1 MYRIPSTLNGDLDY
15 TQSLIDQF
23 KTGEIQAGQ
32 LKSNR
37 VPMGIYEQ
45 RKNQH
50 YMLRL
55 RCAGGLVTPEQLAK
69 IAFVG
74 HQLSTSHL
82 HVTTR
87 QEIQIHNVDIED
99 AIPALK
105 KLEKVGISSAGGGG
119 NTVRNMMVDDRS
131 GLTADEEFDVYP
143 YVEEL
148 TSRLIAEKDSFTMP
162 RKYKVAIDTSVATA
176 NYSYIAD
183 LGLQARIKDGQRGFR
198 VLIAGS
204 AASNAHTGWEVFDFL
219 PEKDLYRAAKAL
231 KNWFH
236 KYGNRRNRHK
246 ARMRYVFYKYG
257 TEEAKRL
264 YLEEFEELK
273 KDGSIDFEASALPLE
288 HHKPSFS
295 PLGEKEVKSEERRV
309 KNSNPLGVPAD
320 LQSDGKQGTSKNEI
334 IDVEA
339 FETWKRRYA
348 HKQTNAEG
356 LKENLWY
363 AYIPLRHGN
372 NSTDFFAEVAEYLGN
387 YGNDVIR
394 FTKKEQIQVRNIP
407 EEYLTNIY
415 AFFKKLGVYQI
426 DYPVV
431 VTNLTCCTGADTCR
445 LGICLPKG
453 AIDGIA
459 KQLLDSDLNL
469 DAIPDFELRMNGC
482 TNICALATWGDL
494 GFSGRVGRVGDDPY
508 PAYTIWLPVKGKHE
522 IDLQQG
528 YIAAKKIPAFVEDYL
543 RDVIAEQANY
553 ADYYEYVAKRGVNI
567 VKDLIAKYK
576 EVAPYSEKPD
586 TFFDFGDD
594 EKFSLIKYGKAECSA
609 GLFDIIE
616 IDQDTIREKRKEV
629 EQLLENTPQGVPADL
644 QSAGKQAISGGSKVP
659 ADLKSDGKQGTSKIE
674 KLLHDIVFSENRML
688 LVTRGLDPRTDEDVY
703 QGFEKEFIAAG
714 IIPQKFKVLTEKARN
729 NESLISEKPLIDE
742 LADLLNDLYQNMD
755 DSLQFKLPAA
765 QSPTDNTDNTDSKEK
780 SAESAKS
787 ARPKNG
793 SEKEEKSV
801 SSVKSVGQKTGSEK
815 EEKSVSSVK
824 SVGQKNTS
832 EKEQKSVSSVKSARQ
847 KNTSEKEQKSSAGEP
862 EAISPDVKKDFRGVM
877 CPMNFVKTKIALTP
891 MQSGQIL
898 EILLD
903 DGAPIENVPGSVK
916 NEGHTILS
924 TEKVE
929 NYWKVLI
936 KKK

>member
-23 KTGEIQAGQ
+23 KAGEIQAGQ

-273 KDGSIDFEASALPLE
+273 KDGSIDFEAPALPLE
-288 HHKPSFS
+288 HHKPNFP
-295 PLGEKEVKSEERRV
+295 PLKA
-309 KNSNPLGVPAD
+309 PTD
-320 LQSDGKQGTSKNEI
+320 
-334 IDVEA
+334 

-459 KQLLDSDLNL
+459 KQLLNSNLNL

-553 ADYYEYVAKRGVNI
+553 ADYYDYVAKRGVNI
-567 VKDLIAKYK
+567 VKELIAKYK
-576 EVAPYSEKPD
+576 EVAPYAEEPD

-629 EQLLENTPQGVPADL
+629 ELLMGNTPQGVPADL
-644 QSAGKQAISGGSKVP
+644 QSDGKQA
-659 ADLKSDGKQGTSKIE
+659 TSKIE

-703 QGFEKEFIAAG
+703 NGFEKEFIAAG
-714 IIPQKFKVLTEKARN
+714 IIPQKFKVLTDKARN
-729 NESLISEKPLIDE
+729 NESLIEQKPLIDE

-755 DSLQFKLPAA
+755 DSLQFKLPA
-765 QSPTDNTDNTDSKEK
+765 EK
-780 SAESAKS
+780 TLVEQVA
-787 ARPKNG
+787 
-793 SEKEEKSV
+793 EEK
-801 SSVKSVGQKTGSEK
+801 TA
-815 EEKSVSSVK
+815 EEKAPAEQVSE
-824 SVGQKNTS
+824 
-832 EKEQKSVSSVKSARQ
+832 EKTPAEKASAAEE
-847 KNTSEKEQKSSAGEP
+847 TET
-862 EAISPDVKKDFRGVM
+862 IVPDVKKDFRGVM
-877 CPMNFVKTKIALTP
+877 CPMNFVKTKIALTQ

>member
-23 KTGEIQAGQ
+23 KAGEIQAGQ

-264 YLEEFEELK
+264 YLEEFEKLK
-273 KDGSIDFEASALPLE
+273 KDGSIDFEAPALPLE
-288 HHKPSFS
+288 HHKPNF
-295 PLGEKEVKSEERRV
+295 
-309 KNSNPLGVPAD
+309 PALKAPTD
-320 LQSDGKQGTSKNEI
+320 
-334 IDVEA
+334 

-459 KQLLDSDLNL
+459 KQLLNSNLNL

-553 ADYYEYVAKRGVNI
+553 ADYYDYVAKRGVNI

-576 EVAPYSEKPD
+576 EIAPYSEEPD

-629 EQLLENTPQGVPADL
+629 ELLMGNIPQGVPTDL
-644 QSAGKQAISGGSKVP
+644 Q
-659 ADLKSDGKQGTSKIE
+659 SDGKQATSKIE

-688 LVTRGLDPRTDEDVY
+688 LVTRGLDPRTDDDVY
-703 QGFEKEFIAAG
+703 NGFEKEFIAAG
-714 IIPQKFKVLTEKARN
+714 IIPQKFKVLTDKARN
-729 NESLISEKPLIDE
+729 SESLIAEKPLIDE
-742 LADLLNDLYQNMD
+742 LANLLNDLYQNMD
-755 DSLQFKLPAA
+755 DSLQFKLPA
-765 QSPTDNTDNTDSKEK
+765 EK
-780 SAESAKS
+780 TPVEQVA
-787 ARPKNG
+787 
-793 SEKEEKSV
+793 EEK
-801 SSVKSVGQKTGSEK
+801 TA
-815 EEKSVSSVK
+815 EEKAPAEQVSE
-824 SVGQKNTS
+824 
-832 EKEQKSVSSVKSARQ
+832 EKAPAEKASAAEE
-847 KNTSEKEQKSSAGEP
+847 TET
-862 EAISPDVKKDFRGVM
+862 IVPDVKKDFRGVM

-936 KKK
+936 RKK

>member
-23 KTGEIQAGQ
+23 KAGEIQAGQ

-148 TSRLIAEKDSFTMP
+148 TSRLIDEKDSFTMP

-264 YLEEFEELK
+264 YLEEFEKLK
-273 KDGSIDFEASALPLE
+273 KDGSIDFEAPALPLE
-288 HHKPSFS
+288 HHKPNF
-295 PLGEKEVKSEERRV
+295 
-309 KNSNPLGVPAD
+309 PALKAPTD
-320 LQSDGKQGTSKNEI
+320 
-334 IDVEA
+334 

-453 AIDGIA
+453 AINGIV
-459 KQLLDSDLNL
+459 KQLLNSDLNL

-553 ADYYEYVAKRGVNI
+553 ADYYDYVAKRGVNI
-567 VKDLIAKYK
+567 VKELIAKYK
-576 EVAPYSEKPD
+576 EVAPYSEEPD

-629 EQLLENTPQGVPADL
+629 ELLMENIPQGVPADL
-644 QSAGKQAISGGSKVP
+644 QSDGKQA
-659 ADLKSDGKQGTSKIE
+659 TSKIE

-703 QGFEKEFIAAG
+703 NGFEKEFIAAG
-714 IIPQKFKVLTEKARN
+714 IIPQKFKVLTDKARN
-729 NESLISEKPLIDE
+729 NESLIEQKPLIDE

-755 DSLQFKLPAA
+755 DSLQFKLPA
-765 QSPTDNTDNTDSKEK
+765 EK
-780 SAESAKS
+780 TPVEQVA
-787 ARPKNG
+787 
-793 SEKEEKSV
+793 EEK
-801 SSVKSVGQKTGSEK
+801 TA
-815 EEKSVSSVK
+815 EEKAPAEQVSE
-824 SVGQKNTS
+824 
-832 EKEQKSVSSVKSARQ
+832 EKAPAEKASAAEE
-847 KNTSEKEQKSSAGEP
+847 TETIA
-862 EAISPDVKKDFRGVM
+862 PDVKKDFRGVM

>member
-23 KTGEIQAGQ
+23 KAGEIQAGQ

-273 KDGSIDFEASALPLE
+273 KDGSIDFEAPALPLE
-288 HHKPSFS
+288 HHKPNFP
-295 PLGEKEVKSEERRV
+295 PLKA
-309 KNSNPLGVPAD
+309 PTD
-320 LQSDGKQGTSKNEI
+320 
-334 IDVEA
+334 

-356 LKENLWY
+356 LKEDLWY

-459 KQLLDSDLNL
+459 KQLLNSDLNL

-553 ADYYEYVAKRGVNI
+553 ADYYDYVAKRGVNI

-576 EVAPYSEKPD
+576 EVAPYSEEPD

-629 EQLLENTPQGVPADL
+629 ELLMGNIPQGVTADL
-644 QSAGKQAISGGSKVP
+644 QSDGKQA
-659 ADLKSDGKQGTSKIE
+659 TSKIE

-703 QGFEKEFIAAG
+703 NGFEKEFIAAG
-714 IIPQKFKVLTEKARN
+714 IIPQKFKVLTDKARN
-729 NESLISEKPLIDE
+729 NESLIEQKPLIDE

-755 DSLQFKLPAA
+755 DSLQFKLPA
-765 QSPTDNTDNTDSKEK
+765 EK
-780 SAESAKS
+780 TPVEQVA
-787 ARPKNG
+787 
-793 SEKEEKSV
+793 EEKNA
-801 SSVKSVGQKTGSEK
+801 
-815 EEKSVSSVK
+815 EEKAPAEQVSE
-824 SVGQKNTS
+824 
-832 EKEQKSVSSVKSARQ
+832 EKAPAEKASAAEE
-847 KNTSEKEQKSSAGEP
+847 TET
-862 EAISPDVKKDFRGVM
+862 IVPDVKKDFRGVM

>member
-23 KTGEIQAGQ
+23 KAGEIQAGQ

-273 KDGSIDFEASALPLE
+273 KDGSIDFEAPALPLE
-288 HHKPSFS
+288 HHKPFFS
-295 PLGEKEVKSEERRV
+295 PLDA
-309 KNSNPLGVPAD
+309 PTD
-320 LQSDGKQGTSKNEI
+320 
-334 IDVEA
+334 

-459 KQLLDSDLNL
+459 KQLLNSNLNL

-553 ADYYEYVAKRGVNI
+553 TDYYEYVAKRGVNI
-567 VKDLIAKYK
+567 VKNLIAKYK
-576 EVAPYSEKPD
+576 EVAPYSEEPD

-629 EQLLENTPQGVPADL
+629 EQLED
-644 QSAGKQAISGGSKVP
+644 
-659 ADLKSDGKQGTSKIE
+659 TSKIE

-703 QGFEKEFIAAG
+703 NGFEKEFIAAG
-714 IIPQKFKVLTEKARN
+714 IIPQKFKVLTDKARN
-729 NESLISEKPLIDE
+729 NESLIAEKPLIDE

-755 DSLQFKLPAA
+755 DSLQFKLPAD
-765 QSPTDNTDNTDSKEK
+765 QSPTDFTENTDSKEK
-780 SAESAKS
+780 SAESNS
-787 ARPKNG
+787 
-793 SEKEEKSV
+793 KEEKSV
-801 SSVKSVGQKTGSEK
+801 SSVKSVGQR
-815 EEKSVSSVK
+815 
-824 SVGQKNTS
+824 NTS
-832 EKEQKSVSSVKSARQ
+832 ENE
-847 KNTSEKEQKSSAGEP
+847 EKSSAGEP

>member
-23 KTGEIQAGQ
+23 KAGEIQAGQ

-82 HVTTR
+82 HITTR

-99 AIPALK
+99 VIPALK
-105 KLEKVGISSAGGGG
+105 KLEKVSISSAGGGG

-273 KDGSIDFEASALPLE
+273 KDGSIDFKAPALPLE
-288 HHKPSFS
+288 HHKPNFP
-295 PLGEKEVKSEERRV
+295 PLKA
-309 KNSNPLGVPAD
+309 PTD
-320 LQSDGKQGTSKNEI
+320 
-334 IDVEA
+334 

-459 KQLLDSDLNL
+459 KQLLNSNLNL

-494 GFSGRVGRVGDDPY
+494 GFSGRVGRVGDAPY

-553 ADYYEYVAKRGVNI
+553 ADYYDYVAKRGVNI
-567 VKDLIAKYK
+567 VKELIAKYK
-576 EVAPYSEKPD
+576 EVAPYSEEPD

-629 EQLLENTPQGVPADL
+629 ELLMGNTPQGVPADL
-644 QSAGKQAISGGSKVP
+644 QSDGKQA
-659 ADLKSDGKQGTSKIE
+659 TSKIE

-703 QGFEKEFIAAG
+703 NGFEKEFIAAG
-714 IIPQKFKVLTEKARN
+714 IIPQKFKVLTDKARN
-729 NESLISEKPLIDE
+729 NESLIEQKPLIDE

-755 DSLQFKLPAA
+755 DSLQFKLTA
-765 QSPTDNTDNTDSKEK
+765 EK
-780 SAESAKS
+780 TPVEQVA
-787 ARPKNG
+787 
-793 SEKEEKSV
+793 EEKNA
-801 SSVKSVGQKTGSEK
+801 
-815 EEKSVSSVK
+815 EEKAPAEQVSE
-824 SVGQKNTS
+824 
-832 EKEQKSVSSVKSARQ
+832 EKAPAEKASAAEE
-847 KNTSEKEQKSSAGEP
+847 TET
-862 EAISPDVKKDFRGVM
+862 IVPDVKKDFRGVM

>member
-15 TQSLIDQF
+15 TQSLIDLF
-23 KTGEIQAGQ
+23 KAGEIQAGQ

-273 KDGSIDFEASALPLE
+273 KDGSIDFEAPALPLE
-288 HHKPSFS
+288 HHKPNF
-295 PLGEKEVKSEERRV
+295 
-309 KNSNPLGVPAD
+309 PALKAPTD
-320 LQSDGKQGTSKNEI
+320 FEI
-334 IDVEA
+334 
-339 FETWKRRYA
+339 WKRRYA

-387 YGNDVIR
+387 YGNDIIR

-459 KQLLDSDLNL
+459 KQLLNSNLNL

-553 ADYYEYVAKRGVNI
+553 ADYYDYVAKRGVNI
-567 VKDLIAKYK
+567 VKELIAKYK
-576 EVAPYSEKPD
+576 EIAPYSEEPD

-629 EQLLENTPQGVPADL
+629 ELLMGNIPQGVPADL
-644 QSAGKQAISGGSKVP
+644 QSDGKQA
-659 ADLKSDGKQGTSKIE
+659 TSKID

-703 QGFEKEFIAAG
+703 NGFEKEFIAAG
-714 IIPQKFKVLTEKARN
+714 IIPQKFKVLTDKARN
-729 NESLISEKPLIDE
+729 NESLIEQKPLIDE

-755 DSLQFKLPAA
+755 DSLQFKLP
-765 QSPTDNTDNTDSKEK
+765 TEK
-780 SAESAKS
+780 TPVEQVA
-787 ARPKNG
+787 
-793 SEKEEKSV
+793 EEK
-801 SSVKSVGQKTGSEK
+801 TA
-815 EEKSVSSVK
+815 EEKAPAEQVSE
-824 SVGQKNTS
+824 
-832 EKEQKSVSSVKSARQ
+832 EKAPAEKASAAEE
-847 KNTSEKEQKSSAGEP
+847 TETFV
-862 EAISPDVKKDFRGVM
+862 PDVKKDFRGVM

>member
-23 KTGEIQAGQ
+23 KAGEIQAGQ

-264 YLEEFEELK
+264 YFEEFEELK
-273 KDGSIDFEASALPLE
+273 KDGSIDFKAPALPLE
-288 HHKPSFS
+288 HHKPNFP
-295 PLGEKEVKSEERRV
+295 PLKA
-309 KNSNPLGVPAD
+309 PTD
-320 LQSDGKQGTSKNEI
+320 
-334 IDVEA
+334 

-459 KQLLDSDLNL
+459 KQLLNSNLNL

-494 GFSGRVGRVGDDPY
+494 GFSGRVGRVGDAPY

-553 ADYYEYVAKRGVNI
+553 ADYYDYVAKRGVNI
-567 VKDLIAKYK
+567 VKELIAKYK
-576 EVAPYSEKPD
+576 EVAPYSEEPD

-629 EQLLENTPQGVPADL
+629 ELLMGNTPQGVPADL
-644 QSAGKQAISGGSKVP
+644 QSDGKQAI
-659 ADLKSDGKQGTSKIE
+659 SKIE

-703 QGFEKEFIAAG
+703 NGFEKEFIAAG
-714 IIPQKFKVLTEKARN
+714 IISQKFKVLTDKARN
-729 NESLISEKPLIDE
+729 NESLIEQKPLIDE

-755 DSLQFKLPAA
+755 DSLQFKLPA
-765 QSPTDNTDNTDSKEK
+765 EK
-780 SAESAKS
+780 TPVEQVA
-787 ARPKNG
+787 
-793 SEKEEKSV
+793 EEK
-801 SSVKSVGQKTGSEK
+801 TA
-815 EEKSVSSVK
+815 EEKAPAEQVSE
-824 SVGQKNTS
+824 
-832 EKEQKSVSSVKSARQ
+832 EKAPAEKASAAEE
-847 KNTSEKEQKSSAGEP
+847 TET
-862 EAISPDVKKDFRGVM
+862 IVPDVKKDFRGVM

>member
-23 KTGEIQAGQ
+23 KAGEIQAGQ

-148 TSRLIAEKDSFTMP
+148 TSRLIAERDSFTMP

-273 KDGSIDFEASALPLE
+273 KDGSIDFEAPALPLE

-295 PLGEKEVKSEERRV
+295 PLDA
-309 KNSNPLGVPAD
+309 PTD
-320 LQSDGKQGTSKNEI
+320 
-334 IDVEA
+334 

-494 GFSGRVGRVGDDPY
+494 GFSGRVGRVGDAPY

-576 EVAPYSEKPD
+576 EVAPYSEDPD

-629 EQLLENTPQGVPADL
+629 ELLED
-644 QSAGKQAISGGSKVP
+644 
-659 ADLKSDGKQGTSKIE
+659 TSKIE

-703 QGFEKEFIAAG
+703 NGFEKEFIAAG
-714 IIPQKFKVLTEKARN
+714 IIPQKFKVLTDKARN

-765 QSPTDNTDNTDSKEK
+765 QSPTDFTDNTDLKEK
-780 SAESAKS
+780 SAKS
-787 ARPKNG
+787 AR
-793 SEKEEKSV
+793 
-801 SSVKSVGQKTGSEK
+801 QKD
-815 EEKSVSSVK
+815 
-824 SVGQKNTS
+824 TS
-832 EKEQKSVSSVKSARQ
+832 E
-847 KNTSEKEQKSSAGEP
+847 NEQKSSAGEP

>member
-23 KTGEIQAGQ
+23 KAGEIQAGQ

-264 YLEEFEELK
+264 YLEDFEELK
-273 KDGSIDFEASALPLE
+273 KDGSIDFEAPALPLE

-295 PLGEKEVKSEERRV
+295 PLSEKEVKSEERRV
-309 KNSNPLGVPAD
+309 NNSRD
-320 LQSDGKQGTSKNEI
+320 FFDS
-334 IDVEA
+334 EA

-459 KQLLDSDLNL
+459 KQLLNSNLNL

-543 RDVIAEQANY
+543 RDVIAEQTNY

-576 EVAPYSEKPD
+576 EVAPYLEEPD

-616 IDQDTIREKRKEV
+616 IDQDTIREKLGEIDKI
-629 EQLLENTPQGVPADL
+629 LGDDKSHTDL
-644 QSAGKQAISGGSKVP
+644 TNLTDIVNEEDAK
-659 ADLKSDGKQGTSKIE
+659 KIE

-688 LVTRGLDPRTDEDVY
+688 LVTRGLDPRTDDDVY
-703 QGFEKEFIAAG
+703 NGFEKEFIAAG

-729 NESLISEKPLIDE
+729 NEPLTAEKALIDE
-742 LADLLNDLYQNMD
+742 LAQLLNDLYQNMD
-755 DSLQFKLPAA
+755 NSLQFKLPAA
-765 QSPTDNTDNTDSKEK
+765 QSPTDFTENTDSKEK
-780 SAESAKS
+780 SAESNSKEKKSVGEENGSENEKKSVSSAKS
-787 ARPKNG
+787 ARQKSG
-793 SEKEEKSV
+793 SENEKKSVSSAKSARQKSGSENEEKSV
-801 SSVKSVGQKTGSEK
+801 SSVKSVGPKTGSE
-815 EEKSVSSVK
+815 
-824 SVGQKNTS
+824 N
-832 EKEQKSVSSVKSARQ
+832 
-847 KNTSEKEQKSSAGEP
+847 EQKSSAGEP

-891 MQSGQIL
+891 MKSGQIL

>member
-23 KTGEIQAGQ
+23 KAGEIQAGQ

-273 KDGSIDFEASALPLE
+273 KDGSIDFEAPALPLE
-288 HHKPSFS
+288 HHKPNFP
-295 PLGEKEVKSEERRV
+295 PLKA
-309 KNSNPLGVPAD
+309 PTD
-320 LQSDGKQGTSKNEI
+320 
-334 IDVEA
+334 

-459 KQLLDSDLNL
+459 KQLLNSNLNL

-508 PAYTIWLPVKGKHE
+508 PADTIWLPVKGKHE

-543 RDVIAEQANY
+543 RDVIAEQTNY
-553 ADYYEYVAKRGVNI
+553 ADYYDYVAKRGVNI
-567 VKDLIAKYK
+567 VKELIAKYK
-576 EVAPYSEKPD
+576 EVAPYSEEPD

-629 EQLLENTPQGVPADL
+629 EQLL
-644 QSAGKQAISGGSKVP
+644 
-659 ADLKSDGKQGTSKIE
+659 SDGKQNTGKIE

-703 QGFEKEFIAAG
+703 NGFEKEFIAAG
-714 IIPQKFKVLTEKARN
+714 IIPQKFKVLTDKARN
-729 NESLISEKPLIDE
+729 NESLIAEKPLIDE

-755 DSLQFKLPAA
+755 DSLQFKLPA
-765 QSPTDNTDNTDSKEK
+765 EK
-780 SAESAKS
+780 TPVEQVA
-787 ARPKNG
+787 
-793 SEKEEKSV
+793 EEKNA
-801 SSVKSVGQKTGSEK
+801 
-815 EEKSVSSVK
+815 EEKAPAEQVSE
-824 SVGQKNTS
+824 
-832 EKEQKSVSSVKSARQ
+832 EKAPAEKASAAEE
-847 KNTSEKEQKSSAGEP
+847 TET
-862 EAISPDVKKDFRGVM
+862 IVPDVKKDFRGVM

>member
-23 KTGEIQAGQ
+23 KAGEIQAGQ

-183 LGLQARIKDGQRGFR
+183 LGLQASIKDGQRGFR

-264 YLEEFEELK
+264 YLEEFEKLK
-273 KDGSIDFEASALPLE
+273 KDGSIDFEAPALPLE
-288 HHKPSFS
+288 HHKPNF
-295 PLGEKEVKSEERRV
+295 
-309 KNSNPLGVPAD
+309 PALKAPTD
-320 LQSDGKQGTSKNEI
+320 
-334 IDVEA
+334 

-459 KQLLDSDLNL
+459 KQLLNSNLNL

-528 YIAAKKIPAFVEDYL
+528 YIAAKKIPVFVEDYL

-553 ADYYEYVAKRGVNI
+553 ADYYDYVAKRGVNI
-567 VKDLIAKYK
+567 VKELIAKYK
-576 EVAPYSEKPD
+576 EVAPYSEEPD

-629 EQLLENTPQGVPADL
+629 ELLMGNIPQGVPTDL
-644 QSAGKQAISGGSKVP
+644 Q
-659 ADLKSDGKQGTSKIE
+659 SDGKQATSKIE

-703 QGFEKEFIAAG
+703 NGFEKEFIAAG
-714 IIPQKFKVLTEKARN
+714 IIPQKFKVLTDKARN
-729 NESLISEKPLIDE
+729 SASLIEQKPLIDE

-755 DSLQFKLPAA
+755 DSLQFKLPA
-765 QSPTDNTDNTDSKEK
+765 EK
-780 SAESAKS
+780 TPVEQVA
-787 ARPKNG
+787 
-793 SEKEEKSV
+793 EEK
-801 SSVKSVGQKTGSEK
+801 TA
-815 EEKSVSSVK
+815 EEKAPAEQVSE
-824 SVGQKNTS
+824 
-832 EKEQKSVSSVKSARQ
+832 EKAPAEKASAAEE
-847 KNTSEKEQKSSAGEP
+847 TET
-862 EAISPDVKKDFRGVM
+862 IVPDVKKDFRGVM

-936 KKK
+936 RKK

>member
-1 MYRIPSTLNGDLDY
+1 MYRIPSTLKGDLDY

-23 KTGEIQAGQ
+23 KAGEIQAGQ

-99 AIPALK
+99 AVPALR
-105 KLEKVGISSAGGGG
+105 KLEKIGISSAGGGG

-131 GLTADEEFDVYP
+131 GLTAEEEFDVYP

-162 RKYKVAIDTSVATA
+162 RKYKVAIDTSVDTA

-183 LGLQARIKDGQRGFR
+183 LGLQARIKDGKRGFR

-264 YLEEFEELK
+264 YLEEFEALK
-273 KDGSIDFEASALPLE
+273 KDPSIDFEAPALPLE
-288 HHKPSFS
+288 HHKLSFS
-295 PLGEKEVKSEERRV
+295 PLSEKED
-309 KNSNPLGVPAD
+309 KNARCYFDS
-320 LQSDGKQGTSKNEI
+320 
-334 IDVEA
+334 EA

-407 EEYLTNIY
+407 EEYLPDIY
-415 AFFKKLGVYQI
+415 SFFKKLGVYQV

-453 AIDGIA
+453 AIDAIA
-459 KQLLDSDLNL
+459 KQLLSSDLNL
-469 DAIPDFELRMNGC
+469 DTIPDFELRMNGC

-508 PAYTIWLPVKGKHE
+508 PAYTVWLPVNGKHE

-543 RDVIAEQANY
+543 RDVIQEQSNY
-553 ADYYEYVAKRGVNI
+553 ADYYDYVAKRGAGFI
-567 VKDLIAKYK
+567 KELIAKYK
-576 EVAPYSEKPD
+576 EIAPFTEEPD
-586 TFFDFGDD
+586 TFYDFGDD

-629 EQLLENTPQGVPADL
+629 DQLLQDNTL
-644 QSAGKQAISGGSKVP
+644 KESTSANQEQTNKV
-659 ADLKSDGKQGTSKIE
+659 E

-703 QGFEKEFIAAG
+703 QGFEKEFIGAG
-714 IIPQKFKVLTEKARN
+714 IIPQKFKILTDKARN
-729 NESLISEKPLIDE
+729 NESLIEYKPLIDE

-765 QSPTDNTDNTDSKEK
+765 QSSADLKDSTDN
-780 SAESAKS
+780 SASSAKS
-787 ARPKNG
+787 VGQENASKTEAERSVSSVKSVGQENA
-793 SEKEEKSV
+793 SKTEAEKSVSSVKSVGKENASKTEAEKSV
-801 SSVKSVGQKTGSEK
+801 SSVKSVGQENASEK
-815 EEKSVSSVK
+815 PQEKSAGDTSSV
-824 SVGQKNTS
+824 
-832 EKEQKSVSSVKSARQ
+832 
-847 KNTSEKEQKSSAGEP
+847 
-862 EAISPDVKKDFRGVM
+862 PDVKKDFRGVM

-916 NEGHTILS
+916 GEGHTILS
-924 TEKVE
+924 TEKIE

-936 KKK
+936 RKK

>member
-23 KTGEIQAGQ
+23 KAGEIQAGQ

-273 KDGSIDFEASALPLE
+273 KDGSIDFEAPALPLE

-295 PLGEKEVKSEERRV
+295 PLSEKEVKSEERRV
-309 KNSNPLGVPAD
+309 NNS
-320 LQSDGKQGTSKNEI
+320 SDCF
-334 IDVEA
+334 DAEA

-415 AFFKKLGVYQI
+415 AFFKKQGVYQI

-459 KQLLDSDLNL
+459 KQLLNSNLNL

-553 ADYYEYVAKRGVNI
+553 ADYYDYVAKRGVNI

-576 EVAPYSEKPD
+576 EVAPYSEEPD

-629 EQLLENTPQGVPADL
+629 ESLMGNTPQGVPADL
-644 QSAGKQAISGGSKVP
+644 QSA
-659 ADLKSDGKQGTSKIE
+659 GKQGTSKIE

-688 LVTRGLDPRTDEDVY
+688 LVTRGLDPRTDDDVY
-703 QGFEKEFIAAG
+703 NGFEKEFIAAG
-714 IIPQKFKVLTEKARN
+714 IIPQKFKVLTDKARN
-729 NESLISEKPLIDE
+729 NESLIEQKPLIDE

-780 SAESAKS
+780 SAGQ
-787 ARPKNG
+787 KNR
-793 SEKEEKSV
+793 SEDEEKSV
-801 SSVKSVGQKTGSEK
+801 SSVKSAGQKNTNEN
-815 EEKSVSSVK
+815 EQKSVSSVK
-824 SVGQKNTS
+824 SVGQKNTN
-832 EKEQKSVSSVKSARQ
+832 E
-847 KNTSEKEQKSSAGEP
+847 NEQKSSAGEP

>member
-15 TQSLIDQF
+15 IQSLIDQF
-23 KTGEIQAGQ
+23 KAGEIQAGQ

-273 KDGSIDFEASALPLE
+273 KDGSIDFEAPALPLE
-288 HHKPSFS
+288 HHKPNFP
-295 PLGEKEVKSEERRV
+295 PLKA
-309 KNSNPLGVPAD
+309 PTD
-320 LQSDGKQGTSKNEI
+320 
-334 IDVEA
+334 

-459 KQLLDSDLNL
+459 KQLLNSNLNL

-543 RDVIAEQANY
+543 RDVIAEQTNY
-553 ADYYEYVAKRGVNI
+553 ADYYDYVAKRGVNI
-567 VKDLIAKYK
+567 VKELIAKYK
-576 EVAPYSEKPD
+576 EVAPYSEEPD

-629 EQLLENTPQGVPADL
+629 EQLL
-644 QSAGKQAISGGSKVP
+644 
-659 ADLKSDGKQGTSKIE
+659 SDGKQNTGKIE

-703 QGFEKEFIAAG
+703 NGFEKEFIAAG
-714 IIPQKFKVLTEKARN
+714 IIPQKFKVLTDKARN
-729 NESLISEKPLIDE
+729 NESLIAEKPLIDE

-755 DSLQFKLPAA
+755 DSLQFKLPA
-765 QSPTDNTDNTDSKEK
+765 EK
-780 SAESAKS
+780 TPVEQVA
-787 ARPKNG
+787 
-793 SEKEEKSV
+793 EEKNA
-801 SSVKSVGQKTGSEK
+801 
-815 EEKSVSSVK
+815 EEKAPAEQVSE
-824 SVGQKNTS
+824 
-832 EKEQKSVSSVKSARQ
+832 EKAPAEKASAAEE
-847 KNTSEKEQKSSAGEP
+847 TET
-862 EAISPDVKKDFRGVM
+862 IVPDVKKDFRGVM

>member
-23 KTGEIQAGQ
+23 KAGEIQAGQ

-162 RKYKVAIDTSVATA
+162 RKYKVAIDASVATA

-246 ARMRYVFYKYG
+246 ARMRYVFYRYG

-264 YLEEFEELK
+264 YLEEFEKLK
-273 KDGSIDFEASALPLE
+273 KDGSIDFEAPALPLE
-288 HHKPSFS
+288 HHKPNF
-295 PLGEKEVKSEERRV
+295 
-309 KNSNPLGVPAD
+309 PALKAPTD
-320 LQSDGKQGTSKNEI
+320 
-334 IDVEA
+334 

-459 KQLLDSDLNL
+459 KQLLNSNLNL

-553 ADYYEYVAKRGVNI
+553 ADYYDYVAKRGVNI
-567 VKDLIAKYK
+567 VKELIAKYK
-576 EVAPYSEKPD
+576 EVAPYSEEPD

-629 EQLLENTPQGVPADL
+629 ELLMGNIPQGVPTDL
-644 QSAGKQAISGGSKVP
+644 Q
-659 ADLKSDGKQGTSKIE
+659 SDGKQATSKIE

-703 QGFEKEFIAAG
+703 NGFEKEFIAAG
-714 IIPQKFKVLTEKARN
+714 IIPQKFKVLTDKARN
-729 NESLISEKPLIDE
+729 NESLIEQKPLIDE

-755 DSLQFKLPAA
+755 DSLQFKLPA
-765 QSPTDNTDNTDSKEK
+765 EK
-780 SAESAKS
+780 TPVEQVA
-787 ARPKNG
+787 
-793 SEKEEKSV
+793 EEK
-801 SSVKSVGQKTGSEK
+801 TA
-815 EEKSVSSVK
+815 EEKAPAEQVSE
-824 SVGQKNTS
+824 
-832 EKEQKSVSSVKSARQ
+832 EKAPAEKASAAEE
-847 KNTSEKEQKSSAGEP
+847 TET
-862 EAISPDVKKDFRGVM
+862 IVPDVKKDFRGVM

>member
-23 KTGEIQAGQ
+23 KAGEIQAGQ

-273 KDGSIDFEASALPLE
+273 KDGSIDFEAPALPLE

-295 PLGEKEVKSEERRV
+295 PLDA
-309 KNSNPLGVPAD
+309 PTD
-320 LQSDGKQGTSKNEI
+320 
-334 IDVEA
+334 

-459 KQLLDSDLNL
+459 KQLLNSNLNL

-553 ADYYEYVAKRGVNI
+553 ADYYDYVAKRGVNI

-576 EVAPYSEKPD
+576 EVAPYSEEPD

-629 EQLLENTPQGVPADL
+629 EQLL
-644 QSAGKQAISGGSKVP
+644 
-659 ADLKSDGKQGTSKIE
+659 SDGKQNTGKIE

-703 QGFEKEFIAAG
+703 NGFEKEFIAAG
-714 IIPQKFKVLTEKARN
+714 IIPQKFKILTDKARN
-729 NESLISEKPLIDE
+729 NESLIAEKPLIDE
-742 LADLLNDLYQNMD
+742 LAQLLNDLYQNMD
-755 DSLQFKLPAA
+755 DSLQFKLPSDNS
-765 QSPTDNTDNTDSKEK
+765 QTDAKDSKEK
-780 SAESAKS
+780 DNQK
-787 ARPKNG
+787 
-793 SEKEEKSV
+793 EKSV
-801 SSVKSVGQKTGSEK
+801 ESVKSVCVS
-815 EEKSVSSVK
+815 KS
-824 SVGQKNTS
+824 KNAND
-832 EKEQKSVSSVKSARQ
+832 KSAES
-847 KNTSEKEQKSSAGEP
+847 T
-862 EAISPDVKKDFRGVM
+862 AISPDVKKNFRGVM

>member
-23 KTGEIQAGQ
+23 KAGEIQAGQ

-273 KDGSIDFEASALPLE
+273 KDGSIDFEAPALPLE
-288 HHKPSFS
+288 HHKPNFP
-295 PLGEKEVKSEERRV
+295 PLKA
-309 KNSNPLGVPAD
+309 PTD
-320 LQSDGKQGTSKNEI
+320 
-334 IDVEA
+334 

-459 KQLLDSDLNL
+459 KQLLNSNLNL

-508 PAYTIWLPVKGKHE
+508 PAYTIWLPVRGKHE

-553 ADYYEYVAKRGVNI
+553 ADYYDYVAKRGVNI
-567 VKDLIAKYK
+567 VKELIAKYK
-576 EVAPYSEKPD
+576 EVAPYSEEPD

-629 EQLLENTPQGVPADL
+629 ELLMGNIPQGVPADL
-644 QSAGKQAISGGSKVP
+644 QSDGKQA
-659 ADLKSDGKQGTSKIE
+659 TSKIE

-703 QGFEKEFIAAG
+703 NGFEKEFIAAG
-714 IIPQKFKVLTEKARN
+714 IIPQKFKVLTDKARN
-729 NESLISEKPLIDE
+729 NESLIEQKPLIDE

-755 DSLQFKLPAA
+755 DSLQFKLTA
-765 QSPTDNTDNTDSKEK
+765 EK
-780 SAESAKS
+780 TPVEQVA
-787 ARPKNG
+787 
-793 SEKEEKSV
+793 EEKAPA
-801 SSVKSVGQKTGSEK
+801 EK
-815 EEKSVSSVK
+815 ASAAEETETIV
-824 SVGQKNTS
+824 
-832 EKEQKSVSSVKSARQ
+832 
-847 KNTSEKEQKSSAGEP
+847 
-862 EAISPDVKKDFRGVM
+862 PDVKKDFRGVM

>member
-15 TQSLIDQF
+15 TQSLINQF
-23 KTGEIQAGQ
+23 KAGEIQAGQ

-273 KDGSIDFEASALPLE
+273 KDGSIDFEAPALPLE

-295 PLGEKEVKSEERRV
+295 PLSEKEVKSEERRV
-309 KNSNPLGVPAD
+309 KNS
-320 LQSDGKQGTSKNEI
+320 SDFFDS
-334 IDVEA
+334 EA

-372 NSTDFFAEVAEYLGN
+372 NSTDFFAEVAEYLCN

-459 KQLLDSDLNL
+459 KQLLSSDLNL

-543 RDVIAEQANY
+543 RDVITEQANY
-553 ADYYEYVAKRGVNI
+553 TDYYEYVAKRGVDI
-567 VKDLIAKYK
+567 VKNLIAKYK
-576 EVAPYSEKPD
+576 EIAPYSEEPD
-586 TFFDFGDD
+586 IFFDFGDD

-629 EQLLENTPQGVPADL
+629 ELLMGNIPQDVPADL
-644 QSAGKQAISGGSKVP
+644 QS
-659 ADLKSDGKQGTSKIE
+659 DGKQETSKIE

-703 QGFEKEFIAAG
+703 NGFEKEFIAAG
-714 IIPQKFKVLTEKARN
+714 IIPQKFKVLTDKARN
-729 NESLISEKPLIDE
+729 NESLIAEKPLIDE

-755 DSLQFKLPAA
+755 DSLQFKLPAV
-765 QSPTDNTDNTDSKEK
+765 QSPTDFTDNTDSKEK
-780 SAESAKS
+780 SAGQKNRSEDEDKS
-787 ARPKNG
+787 VSSVKSVGQRNR
-793 SEKEEKSV
+793 SENEEKSV
-801 SSVKSVGQKTGSEK
+801 SSVKSVGQKS
-815 EEKSVSSVK
+815 
-824 SVGQKNTS
+824 TS
-832 EKEQKSVSSVKSARQ
+832 E
-847 KNTSEKEQKSSAGEP
+847 NEQKSSAGEP

>member
-23 KTGEIQAGQ
+23 KAGEIQAGQ

-264 YLEEFEELK
+264 YLEEFEKLK
-273 KDGSIDFEASALPLE
+273 KDGSIDFEAPALPLE
-288 HHKPSFS
+288 HHKPNFP
-295 PLGEKEVKSEERRV
+295 PLKA
-309 KNSNPLGVPAD
+309 PTD
-320 LQSDGKQGTSKNEI
+320 
-334 IDVEA
+334 

-459 KQLLDSDLNL
+459 KQLLNSNLNL

-553 ADYYEYVAKRGVNI
+553 ADYYDYVAKRGVNI

-576 EVAPYSEKPD
+576 EVAPYSEEPD

-629 EQLLENTPQGVPADL
+629 ELLMKNIPQGVSADL
-644 QSAGKQAISGGSKVP
+644 QADGKQA
-659 ADLKSDGKQGTSKIE
+659 TSKIE

-703 QGFEKEFIAAG
+703 NGFEKEFIAAG
-714 IIPQKFKVLTEKARN
+714 IIPQKFKVLTDKARN
-729 NESLISEKPLIDE
+729 NESLIEQKPLIDE

-755 DSLQFKLPAA
+755 DSLQFKLPA
-765 QSPTDNTDNTDSKEK
+765 EK
-780 SAESAKS
+780 TPVEQVA
-787 ARPKNG
+787 
-793 SEKEEKSV
+793 EEK
-801 SSVKSVGQKTGSEK
+801 TA
-815 EEKSVSSVK
+815 EEKAPAEQVSE
-824 SVGQKNTS
+824 
-832 EKEQKSVSSVKSARQ
+832 EKAPAEKASAAEE
-847 KNTSEKEQKSSAGEP
+847 TET
-862 EAISPDVKKDFRGVM
+862 IVPDVKKDFRGVM

>member
-23 KTGEIQAGQ
+23 KAGEIQAGQ

-198 VLIAGS
+198 MLIAGS

-264 YLEEFEELK
+264 YLEEFKELK
-273 KDGSIDFEASALPLE
+273 KDGSIDFEAPALPLE
-288 HHKPSFS
+288 HHKPTF
-295 PLGEKEVKSEERRV
+295 
-309 KNSNPLGVPAD
+309 PALNASTD
-320 LQSDGKQGTSKNEI
+320 
-334 IDVEA
+334 

-372 NSTDFFAEVAEYLGN
+372 NSTNFFAEVAEYLGN

-508 PAYTIWLPVKGKHE
+508 PAYTVWLPTKGKHE

-576 EVAPYSEKPD
+576 EIAPYAEEPD

-629 EQLLENTPQGVPADL
+629 EQLLENTPQGAPADL
-644 QSAGKQAISGGSKVP
+644 Q
-659 ADLKSDGKQGTSKIE
+659 SDGKQGTSKIE
-674 KLLHDIVFSENRML
+674 KLLYDIVFSENRML
-688 LVTRGLDPRTDEDVY
+688 LVTRGLDPRTDDDVY
-703 QGFEKEFIAAG
+703 NGFEKEFIAAG
-714 IIPQKFKVLTEKARN
+714 IIPQKFKVLTDKARN
-729 NESLISEKPLIDE
+729 NESLIEYKPLIDE
-742 LADLLNDLYQNMD
+742 LADLLNELYQNMD
-755 DSLQFKLPAA
+755 DSLQFKLPVA
-765 QSPTDNTDNTDSKEK
+765 QSPTDFTDNTDLKDK
-780 SAESAKS
+780 AAESE
-787 ARPKNG
+787 RQKNG
-793 SEKEEKSV
+793 SEN
-801 SSVKSVGQKTGSEK
+801 

-832 EKEQKSVSSVKSARQ
+832 E
-847 KNTSEKEQKSSAGEP
+847 NEQKSSAGEP

-936 KKK
+936 RKK

>member
-23 KTGEIQAGQ
+23 KAGEIQAGQ

-162 RKYKVAIDTSVATA
+162 RKYKVAIDTSEATA

-273 KDGSIDFEASALPLE
+273 KDGSIDFEAPALPLE
-288 HHKPSFS
+288 HHKPNF
-295 PLGEKEVKSEERRV
+295 
-309 KNSNPLGVPAD
+309 PALKAPTD
-320 LQSDGKQGTSKNEI
+320 
-334 IDVEA
+334 

-459 KQLLDSDLNL
+459 KQLLNSNLNL

-553 ADYYEYVAKRGVNI
+553 ADYYDYVAKRGVNI
-567 VKDLIAKYK
+567 VKELIAKYK
-576 EVAPYSEKPD
+576 EVAPYSEEPD

-629 EQLLENTPQGVPADL
+629 ELLMGNIPQGVPTDL
-644 QSAGKQAISGGSKVP
+644 Q
-659 ADLKSDGKQGTSKIE
+659 SDGKQATSKIE

-703 QGFEKEFIAAG
+703 NGFEKEFIAAG
-714 IIPQKFKVLTEKARN
+714 IIPQKFKVLTDKARN
-729 NESLISEKPLIDE
+729 NESLIEQKPLIDE

-755 DSLQFKLPAA
+755 DSLQFKLTA
-765 QSPTDNTDNTDSKEK
+765 EK
-780 SAESAKS
+780 TPVEQVA
-787 ARPKNG
+787 
-793 SEKEEKSV
+793 EEKNA
-801 SSVKSVGQKTGSEK
+801 
-815 EEKSVSSVK
+815 EEKAPTEQVSE
-824 SVGQKNTS
+824 
-832 EKEQKSVSSVKSARQ
+832 EKAPAEKASAAEE
-847 KNTSEKEQKSSAGEP
+847 TET
-862 EAISPDVKKDFRGVM
+862 IVPDVKKDFRSVM

>member
-23 KTGEIQAGQ
+23 KAGEIQAGQ

-273 KDGSIDFEASALPLE
+273 KDGSIDFKAPALPLV
-288 HHKPSFS
+288 HHKPNFHALNA
-295 PLGEKEVKSEERRV
+295 PT
-309 KNSNPLGVPAD
+309 D
-320 LQSDGKQGTSKNEI
+320 
-334 IDVEA
+334 

-459 KQLLDSDLNL
+459 KQLLNSDLNL

-553 ADYYEYVAKRGVNI
+553 TDYYEYVAKRGVNI
-567 VKDLIAKYK
+567 VKNLIAKYK
-576 EVAPYSEKPD
+576 EVAPYSEEPD

-629 EQLLENTPQGVPADL
+629 EQLED
-644 QSAGKQAISGGSKVP
+644 
-659 ADLKSDGKQGTSKIE
+659 TSKIE

-703 QGFEKEFIAAG
+703 NGFEKEFIAAG
-714 IIPQKFKVLTEKARN
+714 IIPQKFKVLTDKARN
-729 NESLISEKPLIDE
+729 NESLIAEKPLIDE

-755 DSLQFKLPAA
+755 DSLQFKLPAD
-765 QSPTDNTDNTDSKEK
+765 QSPTDFTENTDSKEK
-780 SAESAKS
+780 SAESNS
-787 ARPKNG
+787 
-793 SEKEEKSV
+793 
-801 SSVKSVGQKTGSEK
+801 K

-824 SVGQKNTS
+824 SVGQKNTNENE
-832 EKEQKSVSSVKSARQ
+832 EKA
-847 KNTSEKEQKSSAGEP
+847 SAGEP

>member
-23 KTGEIQAGQ
+23 KAGEIQAGQ

-162 RKYKVAIDTSVATA
+162 RKYKVAIDTSEATA

-264 YLEEFEELK
+264 YLEEFEKLK
-273 KDGSIDFEASALPLE
+273 KDGSIDFEAPALPLE
-288 HHKPSFS
+288 HHKPNF
-295 PLGEKEVKSEERRV
+295 
-309 KNSNPLGVPAD
+309 PALKAPTD
-320 LQSDGKQGTSKNEI
+320 
-334 IDVEA
+334 

-459 KQLLDSDLNL
+459 KQLLNSNLNL

-494 GFSGRVGRVGDDPY
+494 GFSGRVGRVGDAPY

-553 ADYYEYVAKRGVNI
+553 ADYYDYVAKRGVNI
-567 VKDLIAKYK
+567 VKELIAKYK
-576 EVAPYSEKPD
+576 EVAPYSEEPD

-629 EQLLENTPQGVPADL
+629 ELLMGNTPQGVPADL
-644 QSAGKQAISGGSKVP
+644 QSDGKQA
-659 ADLKSDGKQGTSKIE
+659 TSKIE

-703 QGFEKEFIAAG
+703 NGFEKEFIAAG
-714 IIPQKFKVLTEKARN
+714 IIPQKFKVLTDKARN
-729 NESLISEKPLIDE
+729 NESLIEQKPLIDE

-755 DSLQFKLPAA
+755 DSLQFKLTA
-765 QSPTDNTDNTDSKEK
+765 EK
-780 SAESAKS
+780 TPVEQVA
-787 ARPKNG
+787 
-793 SEKEEKSV
+793 EEKNA
-801 SSVKSVGQKTGSEK
+801 
-815 EEKSVSSVK
+815 EEKAPAEQVSE
-824 SVGQKNTS
+824 
-832 EKEQKSVSSVKSARQ
+832 EKAPAEKASAAEE
-847 KNTSEKEQKSSAGEP
+847 TET
-862 EAISPDVKKDFRGVM
+862 IVPDVKKDFRGVM

>member
-23 KTGEIQAGQ
+23 KAGEIQAGQ

-273 KDGSIDFEASALPLE
+273 KDGSIDFEAPALPLK
-288 HHKPSFS
+288 HHKPGF
-295 PLGEKEVKSEERRV
+295 PALKVWNET
-309 KNSNPLGVPAD
+309 PLGVPAD
-320 LQSDGKQGTSKNEI
+320 LQSDGKQRTSKNEI
-334 IDVEA
+334 IDSEA

-459 KQLLDSDLNL
+459 KQLLNSNLNL

-553 ADYYEYVAKRGVNI
+553 ADYYDYVAKRGVNI
-567 VKDLIAKYK
+567 VKELIAKYK
-576 EVAPYSEKPD
+576 EIAPYSEEPD

-629 EQLLENTPQGVPADL
+629 ELLMGNTPQGVPADL
-644 QSAGKQAISGGSKVP
+644 QS
-659 ADLKSDGKQGTSKIE
+659 DGKQETSKIE

-688 LVTRGLDPRTDEDVY
+688 LVTRGLDPRTDDDVY
-703 QGFEKEFIAAG
+703 NGFEKEFIAAC
-714 IIPQKFKVLTEKARN
+714 IIPQKFKVLTDKARN
-729 NESLISEKPLIDE
+729 SESLIAEKPLIDE

-755 DSLQFKLPAA
+755 DSLQFKLPAV
-765 QSPTDNTDNTDSKEK
+765 QSPTDFTDNTNSKEK
-780 SAESAKS
+780 SAESNSDEEKS
-787 ARPKNG
+787 AESARLKNR
-793 SEKEEKSV
+793 SENEEESV
-801 SSVKSVGQKTGSEK
+801 SSVKSVGQKSRSE
-815 EEKSVSSVK
+815 
-824 SVGQKNTS
+824 N
-832 EKEQKSVSSVKSARQ
+832 
-847 KNTSEKEQKSSAGEP
+847 EQKSSAGEP
-862 EAISPDVKKDFRGVM
+862 EAVSPDVKKDFRGVM

-936 KKK
+936 RKK

>member
-23 KTGEIQAGQ
+23 KAGEIQAGQ

-273 KDGSIDFEASALPLE
+273 KDGSIDFKAPALPLE
-288 HHKPSFS
+288 HHKPNFP
-295 PLGEKEVKSEERRV
+295 PLKA
-309 KNSNPLGVPAD
+309 PTD
-320 LQSDGKQGTSKNEI
+320 
-334 IDVEA
+334 

-459 KQLLDSDLNL
+459 KQLLNSNLNL

-494 GFSGRVGRVGDDPY
+494 GFSGRVGRVGDAPY

-553 ADYYEYVAKRGVNI
+553 ADYYDYVAKRGVNI
-567 VKDLIAKYK
+567 VKELIAKYK
-576 EVAPYSEKPD
+576 EVAPYSEEPD

-629 EQLLENTPQGVPADL
+629 ELLMGNIPQGVPADL
-644 QSAGKQAISGGSKVP
+644 QSDGKQA
-659 ADLKSDGKQGTSKIE
+659 TSKIE

-703 QGFEKEFIAAG
+703 NGFEKEFIAAG
-714 IIPQKFKVLTEKARN
+714 IIPQKFKVLTDKARN
-729 NESLISEKPLIDE
+729 SASLIEQKPLIDE

-755 DSLQFKLPAA
+755 DSLQFKLPA
-765 QSPTDNTDNTDSKEK
+765 EK
-780 SAESAKS
+780 TPVEQVA
-787 ARPKNG
+787 
-793 SEKEEKSV
+793 EEK
-801 SSVKSVGQKTGSEK
+801 TA
-815 EEKSVSSVK
+815 EEKAPAEQVSE
-824 SVGQKNTS
+824 
-832 EKEQKSVSSVKSARQ
+832 EKAPAEKASAAEE
-847 KNTSEKEQKSSAGEP
+847 TET
-862 EAISPDVKKDFRGVM
+862 IVPDVKKDFRGVM

>member
-23 KTGEIQAGQ
+23 KAGEIQAGQ

-273 KDGSIDFEASALPLE
+273 KDGSIDFEAPALPLE
-288 HHKPSFS
+288 HHKPNFP
-295 PLGEKEVKSEERRV
+295 PLKA
-309 KNSNPLGVPAD
+309 PTD
-320 LQSDGKQGTSKNEI
+320 
-334 IDVEA
+334 

-459 KQLLDSDLNL
+459 KQLLNSNLNL

-494 GFSGRVGRVGDDPY
+494 GFSGRVGRVGDAPY

-553 ADYYEYVAKRGVNI
+553 ADYYDYVAKRGVNI
-567 VKDLIAKYK
+567 VKELIAKYK
-576 EVAPYSEKPD
+576 EVAPYSEEPD

-629 EQLLENTPQGVPADL
+629 ELLMGNIPQGVPADL
-644 QSAGKQAISGGSKVP
+644 QSDGKQA
-659 ADLKSDGKQGTSKIE
+659 TSKIE

-703 QGFEKEFIAAG
+703 NGFEKEFIAAG
-714 IIPQKFKVLTEKARN
+714 IIPQKFKVLTDKARN
-729 NESLISEKPLIDE
+729 NESLIEQKPLIDE

-755 DSLQFKLPAA
+755 DSLQFKLPA
-765 QSPTDNTDNTDSKEK
+765 EK
-780 SAESAKS
+780 TPVEQVA
-787 ARPKNG
+787 
-793 SEKEEKSV
+793 EEK
-801 SSVKSVGQKTGSEK
+801 TA
-815 EEKSVSSVK
+815 EEKAPAEQVSE
-824 SVGQKNTS
+824 
-832 EKEQKSVSSVKSARQ
+832 EKAPAEKASAAEE
-847 KNTSEKEQKSSAGEP
+847 TETFV
-862 EAISPDVKKDFRGVM
+862 PDVKKDFRGVM

>member
-23 KTGEIQAGQ
+23 KAGEIHAGQ

-273 KDGSIDFEASALPLE
+273 KDGSIDFEAPALPLE
-288 HHKPSFS
+288 HHKPNFP
-295 PLGEKEVKSEERRV
+295 PLKA
-309 KNSNPLGVPAD
+309 PTD
-320 LQSDGKQGTSKNEI
+320 
-334 IDVEA
+334 

-459 KQLLDSDLNL
+459 KQLLNSDLNL

-543 RDVIAEQANY
+543 RDVIAEQANH
-553 ADYYEYVAKRGVNI
+553 ADYYDYVAKRGVNI
-567 VKDLIAKYK
+567 VKELIAKYK
-576 EVAPYSEKPD
+576 EVAPYSEEPD

-629 EQLLENTPQGVPADL
+629 ELLMGNIPQGVPADL
-644 QSAGKQAISGGSKVP
+644 QSDGKQA
-659 ADLKSDGKQGTSKIE
+659 TSKIE

-703 QGFEKEFIAAG
+703 NGFEKEFIAAG
-714 IIPQKFKVLTEKARN
+714 IIPQKFKVLTDKARN
-729 NESLISEKPLIDE
+729 SASLIEQKPLIDE

-755 DSLQFKLPAA
+755 DSLQFKLPA
-765 QSPTDNTDNTDSKEK
+765 EK
-780 SAESAKS
+780 TPVEQVA
-787 ARPKNG
+787 
-793 SEKEEKSV
+793 EEK
-801 SSVKSVGQKTGSEK
+801 TA
-815 EEKSVSSVK
+815 EEKAPAEQVSE
-824 SVGQKNTS
+824 
-832 EKEQKSVSSVKSARQ
+832 EKAPAEKASAAEE
-847 KNTSEKEQKSSAGEP
+847 TETFV
-862 EAISPDVKKDFRGVM
+862 PDVKKDFRGVM

-916 NEGHTILS
+916 NEGHSILS

>member
-23 KTGEIQAGQ
+23 KAGEIQAGQ

-55 RCAGGLVTPEQLAK
+55 RCAGGLVTPKQLAK

-273 KDGSIDFEASALPLE
+273 KDGSIDFEAPALPLE
-288 HHKPSFS
+288 HHKPNFP
-295 PLGEKEVKSEERRV
+295 PLKA
-309 KNSNPLGVPAD
+309 PTD
-320 LQSDGKQGTSKNEI
+320 
-334 IDVEA
+334 

-459 KQLLDSDLNL
+459 KQLLNSNLNL

-553 ADYYEYVAKRGVNI
+553 ADYYDYVAKRGVNI
-567 VKDLIAKYK
+567 VKELIAKYK
-576 EVAPYSEKPD
+576 EVAPYSEEPD

-629 EQLLENTPQGVPADL
+629 ELLMGNIPQGVPTDL
-644 QSAGKQAISGGSKVP
+644 Q
-659 ADLKSDGKQGTSKIE
+659 SDGKQATSKIE

-703 QGFEKEFIAAG
+703 NGFEKEFIAAG
-714 IIPQKFKVLTEKARN
+714 IIPQKFKVLTDKARN
-729 NESLISEKPLIDE
+729 NESLIEQKPLIDE

-755 DSLQFKLPAA
+755 DSLQFKLPAEKTPVEQVA
-765 QSPTDNTDNTDSKEK
+765 KEK
-780 SAESAKS
+780 NA
-787 ARPKNG
+787 
-793 SEKEEKSV
+793 EEKAPAEQV
-801 SSVKSVGQKTGSEK
+801 S
-815 EEKSVSSVK
+815 EEKAPA
-824 SVGQKNTS
+824 
-832 EKEQKSVSSVKSARQ
+832 EKASAAEE
-847 KNTSEKEQKSSAGEP
+847 TET
-862 EAISPDVKKDFRGVM
+862 IVPDVKKDFRGVM

>member
-23 KTGEIQAGQ
+23 KAGEIQAGQ

-273 KDGSIDFEASALPLE
+273 KDGSIDFKAPALPLE
-288 HHKPSFS
+288 HHKPNF
-295 PLGEKEVKSEERRV
+295 
-309 KNSNPLGVPAD
+309 PALKAPTD
-320 LQSDGKQGTSKNEI
+320 
-334 IDVEA
+334 

-459 KQLLDSDLNL
+459 KQLLNSNLNL

-553 ADYYEYVAKRGVNI
+553 ADYYDYVAKRGVNI
-567 VKDLIAKYK
+567 VKELIAKYK
-576 EVAPYSEKPD
+576 EVAPYSEEPD

-629 EQLLENTPQGVPADL
+629 ELLMGNIPQGVPTDL
-644 QSAGKQAISGGSKVP
+644 Q
-659 ADLKSDGKQGTSKIE
+659 SDGKQATSKIE

-703 QGFEKEFIAAG
+703 NGFEKEFIAAG
-714 IIPQKFKVLTEKARN
+714 IIPQKFKVLTDKARN
-729 NESLISEKPLIDE
+729 NESLIEQKPLIDE

-755 DSLQFKLPAA
+755 DSLQFKLPA
-765 QSPTDNTDNTDSKEK
+765 EK
-780 SAESAKS
+780 TPVEQVA
-787 ARPKNG
+787 
-793 SEKEEKSV
+793 EEK
-801 SSVKSVGQKTGSEK
+801 TA
-815 EEKSVSSVK
+815 EEKAPAEQVSE
-824 SVGQKNTS
+824 
-832 EKEQKSVSSVKSARQ
+832 EKAPAEKASAAEE
-847 KNTSEKEQKSSAGEP
+847 TET
-862 EAISPDVKKDFRGVM
+862 IVPDVKKDFRGVM

>member
-23 KTGEIQAGQ
+23 KAGEIQAGQ

-131 GLTADEEFDVYP
+131 GLTADEEFNVYP

-273 KDGSIDFEASALPLE
+273 KDGSIDFEAPALPLE
-288 HHKPSFS
+288 HHKPNF
-295 PLGEKEVKSEERRV
+295 
-309 KNSNPLGVPAD
+309 PALNAPTD
-320 LQSDGKQGTSKNEI
+320 
-334 IDVEA
+334 

-459 KQLLDSDLNL
+459 KQLLNSDLNL
-469 DAIPDFELRMNGC
+469 DAIPDYELRMNGC

-553 ADYYEYVAKRGVNI
+553 ADYYDYVAKRGVNI

-576 EVAPYSEKPD
+576 EVAPYSEDPD

-629 EQLLENTPQGVPADL
+629 EQLED
-644 QSAGKQAISGGSKVP
+644 
-659 ADLKSDGKQGTSKIE
+659 TSKIE

-688 LVTRGLDPRTDEDVY
+688 LVTRGLDPRTDDDVY
-703 QGFEKEFIAAG
+703 NGFEKEFIAAG
-714 IIPQKFKVLTEKARN
+714 IIPKKFKVLTDKARN

-765 QSPTDNTDNTDSKEK
+765 KSPKDFTDNTDSKEK

-787 ARPKNG
+787 ARQKNT
-793 SEKEEKSV
+793 SENEQKSV
-801 SSVKSVGQKTGSEK
+801 SSVKSVGPKTGSK
-815 EEKSVSSVK
+815 NAKDKSA
-824 SVGQKNTS
+824 
-832 EKEQKSVSSVKSARQ
+832 KSARQ
-847 KNTSEKEQKSSAGEP
+847 KDTSENEQKSSAGEP
-862 EAISPDVKKDFRGVM
+862 ETISPDVKKDFRGVM

>member
-23 KTGEIQAGQ
+23 KAGEIQAGQ

-264 YLEEFEELK
+264 YLEEFKELK
-273 KDGSIDFEASALPLE
+273 KDGSIDFEAPALPLE
-288 HHKPSFS
+288 HHKPTF
-295 PLGEKEVKSEERRV
+295 
-309 KNSNPLGVPAD
+309 PALKAPTD
-320 LQSDGKQGTSKNEI
+320 
-334 IDVEA
+334 

-459 KQLLDSDLNL
+459 KQLLNSDLNL

-508 PAYTIWLPVKGKHE
+508 PAYTVWLPTKGKHE

-567 VKDLIAKYK
+567 VKELIAKYK
-576 EVAPYSEKPD
+576 EIAPYSEEPD

-629 EQLLENTPQGVPADL
+629 EQLLSE
-644 QSAGKQAISGGSKVP
+644 GKQDTA
-659 ADLKSDGKQGTSKIE
+659 KIE

-688 LVTRGLDPRTDEDVY
+688 LVTRGLDPRTDDDVY
-703 QGFEKEFIAAG
+703 NGFEKEFIAAG
-714 IIPQKFKVLTEKARN
+714 IIPQKFKILTNKARS
-729 NESLISEKPLIDE
+729 NESLMAEKPLIDE

-755 DSLQFKLPAA
+755 DSLQFKLPAV
-765 QSPTDNTDNTDSKEK
+765 QNPTDNTDNTDSKEK
-780 SAESAKS
+780 SA
-787 ARPKNG
+787 
-793 SEKEEKSV
+793 
-801 SSVKSVGQKTGSEK
+801 GQKNRSEK

-824 SVGQKNTS
+824 SVGQKNTN
-832 EKEQKSVSSVKSARQ
+832 E
-847 KNTSEKEQKSSAGEP
+847 NEQKSSAGEP
-862 EAISPDVKKDFRGVM
+862 GATSPDVKKDFRGVM

>member
-23 KTGEIQAGQ
+23 KAGEIQAGQ

-131 GLTADEEFDVYP
+131 GLTAEEEFDVYP

-273 KDGSIDFEASALPLE
+273 KDGSIDFEAPALPLE

-295 PLGEKEVKSEERRV
+295 PLDA
-309 KNSNPLGVPAD
+309 PTD
-320 LQSDGKQGTSKNEI
+320 
-334 IDVEA
+334 

-459 KQLLDSDLNL
+459 KQLLNSNLNL

-576 EVAPYSEKPD
+576 EVAPYSEEPD

-629 EQLLENTPQGVPADL
+629 EQLED
-644 QSAGKQAISGGSKVP
+644 
-659 ADLKSDGKQGTSKIE
+659 TSKIE

-714 IIPQKFKVLTEKARN
+714 IIPKKFKVLTDKARN
-729 NESLISEKPLIDE
+729 NESLRSEKPLIDE
-742 LADLLNDLYQNMD
+742 LADLLNNLYQNMD

-765 QSPTDNTDNTDSKEK
+765 QSPTDFTENTDSKEK

-787 ARPKNG
+787 
-793 SEKEEKSV
+793 
-801 SSVKSVGQKTGSEK
+801 
-815 EEKSVSSVK
+815 
-824 SVGQKNTS
+824 VGQKNTS
-832 EKEQKSVSSVKSARQ
+832 E
-847 KNTSEKEQKSSAGEP
+847 NEQKSSAGEP

>member
-23 KTGEIQAGQ
+23 KAGEIPAGQ

-273 KDGSIDFEASALPLE
+273 KDGSIDFKAPALPLE
-288 HHKPSFS
+288 HHKPNFP
-295 PLGEKEVKSEERRV
+295 PLKA
-309 KNSNPLGVPAD
+309 PTD
-320 LQSDGKQGTSKNEI
+320 
-334 IDVEA
+334 

-394 FTKKEQIQVRNIP
+394 FTKKEQIHVRNIP

-431 VTNLTCCTGADTCR
+431 VTNLICCTGADTCR

-459 KQLLDSDLNL
+459 KQLLNSNLNL

-494 GFSGRVGRVGDDPY
+494 GFSGRVGRVGDAPY

-543 RDVIAEQANY
+543 RDVIAEQVNY
-553 ADYYEYVAKRGVNI
+553 ADYYDYVAKRGVNI

-576 EVAPYSEKPD
+576 EVAPYSEEPD

-629 EQLLENTPQGVPADL
+629 ELLMGNTPQGVPADL
-644 QSAGKQAISGGSKVP
+644 QSDGKQA
-659 ADLKSDGKQGTSKIE
+659 TSKIE

-703 QGFEKEFIAAG
+703 NGFEKEFIAAG
-714 IIPQKFKVLTEKARN
+714 IIPQKFKVLTDKARN
-729 NESLISEKPLIDE
+729 NESLIEQKPLIDE

-755 DSLQFKLPAA
+755 DSLQFKLPA
-765 QSPTDNTDNTDSKEK
+765 EK
-780 SAESAKS
+780 TPVEQIA
-787 ARPKNG
+787 
-793 SEKEEKSV
+793 EEKAA
-801 SSVKSVGQKTGSEK
+801 
-815 EEKSVSSVK
+815 EEKAPAEQVSE
-824 SVGQKNTS
+824 
-832 EKEQKSVSSVKSARQ
+832 EKAPAEKASAAEE
-847 KNTSEKEQKSSAGEP
+847 TET
-862 EAISPDVKKDFRGVM
+862 IVPDVKKDFRGVM

>member
-23 KTGEIQAGQ
+23 KAGEIQAGQ

-99 AIPALK
+99 AVPALK

-131 GLTADEEFDVYP
+131 GLTAEEEFDVYP

-264 YLEEFEELK
+264 YLEDFEELK
-273 KDGSIDFEASALPLE
+273 KDGSIDFEAPALPLE
-288 HHKPSFS
+288 HHKPNFP
-295 PLGEKEVKSEERRV
+295 PLKA
-309 KNSNPLGVPAD
+309 PTD
-320 LQSDGKQGTSKNEI
+320 
-334 IDVEA
+334 

-372 NSTDFFAEVAEYLGN
+372 NSTDFFAEVAEYLDN

-459 KQLLDSDLNL
+459 KQLLNSDLNL

-508 PAYTIWLPVKGKHE
+508 PAYTVWLPVKGKHE

-553 ADYYEYVAKRGVNI
+553 ADYYDYVAKRGVNI

-576 EVAPYSEKPD
+576 EVAPYSEEPD

-629 EQLLENTPQGVPADL
+629 DLLIGNTPQGVPSDL
-644 QSAGKQAISGGSKVP
+644 Q
-659 ADLKSDGKQGTSKIE
+659 SDGKQGTSKIE

-714 IIPQKFKVLTEKARN
+714 IIPQKFKVLTDKARN
-729 NESLISEKPLIDE
+729 NESLIAEKPLIDE
-742 LADLLNDLYQNMD
+742 LADMLNDLYQNMD
-755 DSLQFKLPAA
+755 DSLQFKLPAD
-765 QSPTDNTDNTDSKEK
+765 QSPTDFTENTDSKEK
-780 SAESAKS
+780 SAESNS
-787 ARPKNG
+787 
-793 SEKEEKSV
+793 
-801 SSVKSVGQKTGSEK
+801 K

-832 EKEQKSVSSVKSARQ
+832 ENEEKSVSSVKSVGP
-847 KNTSEKEQKSSAGEP
+847 KTGSENEQKSSAGEP

>member
-23 KTGEIQAGQ
+23 KAGEIQAGQ

-264 YLEEFEELK
+264 YLEEFKELK
-273 KDGSIDFEASALPLE
+273 KDGSIDFEAPALLLE
-288 HHKPSFS
+288 HHKPNFP
-295 PLGEKEVKSEERRV
+295 PLKA
-309 KNSNPLGVPAD
+309 PTD
-320 LQSDGKQGTSKNEI
+320 
-334 IDVEA
+334 

-459 KQLLDSDLNL
+459 KQLLNSDLNL

-553 ADYYEYVAKRGVNI
+553 ADYYDYVAKRGVNI
-567 VKDLIAKYK
+567 VKELIAKYK
-576 EVAPYSEKPD
+576 EVAPYSEEPD

-629 EQLLENTPQGVPADL
+629 ELLMKNIPQGVSADL
-644 QSAGKQAISGGSKVP
+644 QADGKQA
-659 ADLKSDGKQGTSKIE
+659 TSKIE

-703 QGFEKEFIAAG
+703 NGFEKEFIAAG
-714 IIPQKFKVLTEKARN
+714 IIPQKFKVLTDKARN
-729 NESLISEKPLIDE
+729 NESLIEQKPLIDE

-755 DSLQFKLPAA
+755 DSLQFKLPA
-765 QSPTDNTDNTDSKEK
+765 EK
-780 SAESAKS
+780 TPVEQVA
-787 ARPKNG
+787 
-793 SEKEEKSV
+793 EEK
-801 SSVKSVGQKTGSEK
+801 TA
-815 EEKSVSSVK
+815 EEKAPAEQVSE
-824 SVGQKNTS
+824 
-832 EKEQKSVSSVKSARQ
+832 EKAPAEKASAAEE
-847 KNTSEKEQKSSAGEP
+847 TET
-862 EAISPDVKKDFRGVM
+862 IVPDVKKDFRSVM

>member
-23 KTGEIQAGQ
+23 KAGEIQAGQ

-55 RCAGGLVTPEQLAK
+55 RCAGGLATPEQLAK

-273 KDGSIDFEASALPLE
+273 KDGSIDFEAPALPLE
-288 HHKPSFS
+288 HHKPNFP
-295 PLGEKEVKSEERRV
+295 PLKA
-309 KNSNPLGVPAD
+309 PTD
-320 LQSDGKQGTSKNEI
+320 
-334 IDVEA
+334 

-459 KQLLDSDLNL
+459 KQLLNSNLNL

-553 ADYYEYVAKRGVNI
+553 ADYYDYVAKRGVNI
-567 VKDLIAKYK
+567 VKELIAKYK
-576 EVAPYSEKPD
+576 EVAPYSEEPD

-629 EQLLENTPQGVPADL
+629 ELLMGNTPQGVPADL
-644 QSAGKQAISGGSKVP
+644 QSDGKQAI
-659 ADLKSDGKQGTSKIE
+659 SKIE

-703 QGFEKEFIAAG
+703 NGFEKEFIAAG
-714 IIPQKFKVLTEKARN
+714 IIPQKFKVLTDKARN
-729 NESLISEKPLIDE
+729 NESLIEQKPLIDE

-755 DSLQFKLPAA
+755 DSLQFKLTA
-765 QSPTDNTDNTDSKEK
+765 EK
-780 SAESAKS
+780 TPVEQVA
-787 ARPKNG
+787 
-793 SEKEEKSV
+793 EEKNA
-801 SSVKSVGQKTGSEK
+801 
-815 EEKSVSSVK
+815 EEKAPAEQVSE
-824 SVGQKNTS
+824 
-832 EKEQKSVSSVKSARQ
+832 EKAPAEKASAAEE
-847 KNTSEKEQKSSAGEP
+847 TET
-862 EAISPDVKKDFRGVM
+862 IVPDVKKDFRGVM

>member
-23 KTGEIQAGQ
+23 KAGEIQAGQ

-273 KDGSIDFEASALPLE
+273 KDGSIDFEAPALPLE
-288 HHKPSFS
+288 HHKPNF
-295 PLGEKEVKSEERRV
+295 
-309 KNSNPLGVPAD
+309 PALKAPTD
-320 LQSDGKQGTSKNEI
+320 
-334 IDVEA
+334 

-459 KQLLDSDLNL
+459 KQLLNSNLNL

-553 ADYYEYVAKRGVNI
+553 ADYYDYVAKRGVNI
-567 VKDLIAKYK
+567 VKELIAKYK
-576 EVAPYSEKPD
+576 EVAPYSEEPD

-629 EQLLENTPQGVPADL
+629 ELLMGNIPQGVPADL
-644 QSAGKQAISGGSKVP
+644 QSDGKQA
-659 ADLKSDGKQGTSKIE
+659 TSKIE

-703 QGFEKEFIAAG
+703 NGFEKEFIAAG
-714 IIPQKFKVLTEKARN
+714 IIPQKFKVLTDKARN
-729 NESLISEKPLIDE
+729 SASLIEQKPLIDE

-755 DSLQFKLPAA
+755 DSLQFKLPA
-765 QSPTDNTDNTDSKEK
+765 EK
-780 SAESAKS
+780 TPVEQVA
-787 ARPKNG
+787 
-793 SEKEEKSV
+793 EEK
-801 SSVKSVGQKTGSEK
+801 TA
-815 EEKSVSSVK
+815 EEKAPAEQVSE
-824 SVGQKNTS
+824 
-832 EKEQKSVSSVKSARQ
+832 EKAPAEKASAAEE
-847 KNTSEKEQKSSAGEP
+847 TETFV
-862 EAISPDVKKDFRGVM
+862 PDVKKDFRGVM

>member
-23 KTGEIQAGQ
+23 KAGEIPAGQ

-273 KDGSIDFEASALPLE
+273 KDGSIDFKAPALPLE
-288 HHKPSFS
+288 HHKPNFP
-295 PLGEKEVKSEERRV
+295 PLKA
-309 KNSNPLGVPAD
+309 PTD
-320 LQSDGKQGTSKNEI
+320 
-334 IDVEA
+334 

-431 VTNLTCCTGADTCR
+431 VTNLICCTGADTCR

-459 KQLLDSDLNL
+459 KQLLNSNLNL

-494 GFSGRVGRVGDDPY
+494 GFSGRVGRVGDAPY
-508 PAYTIWLPVKGKHE
+508 PTYTIWLPVKGKHE

-543 RDVIAEQANY
+543 RDVIAEQVNY
-553 ADYYEYVAKRGVNI
+553 ADYYDYVAKRGVNI

-576 EVAPYSEKPD
+576 EVAPYSEEPD

-629 EQLLENTPQGVPADL
+629 ELLMGNTPQGVPADL
-644 QSAGKQAISGGSKVP
+644 QSDGKQA
-659 ADLKSDGKQGTSKIE
+659 TSKIE

-703 QGFEKEFIAAG
+703 NGFEKEFIAAG
-714 IIPQKFKVLTEKARN
+714 IIPQKFKVLTDKARN
-729 NESLISEKPLIDE
+729 NESLIEQKPLIDE

-755 DSLQFKLPAA
+755 DSLQFKLPA
-765 QSPTDNTDNTDSKEK
+765 EK
-780 SAESAKS
+780 TPVEQIA
-787 ARPKNG
+787 
-793 SEKEEKSV
+793 EEKAA
-801 SSVKSVGQKTGSEK
+801 
-815 EEKSVSSVK
+815 EEKAPAEQVSE
-824 SVGQKNTS
+824 
-832 EKEQKSVSSVKSARQ
+832 EKAPAEKASAAEE
-847 KNTSEKEQKSSAGEP
+847 TET
-862 EAISPDVKKDFRGVM
+862 IVPDVKKDFRGVM

>member
-1 MYRIPSTLNGDLDY
+1 MYRIPSTLDGDLDY

-23 KTGEIQAGQ
+23 KAGEIQAGQ

-55 RCAGGLVTPEQLAK
+55 RCAGGLITPEQLAK

-87 QEIQIHNVDIED
+87 QEIQIHNVDLQD
-99 AIPALK
+99 AVPALK

-162 RKYKVAIDTSVATA
+162 RKYKVAIDTSVETA
-176 NYSYIAD
+176 NFSYIAD
-183 LGLQARIKDGQRGFR
+183 LGLQARIKDGKRGFR

-219 PEKDLYRAAKAL
+219 PEVDLYRAAKAL

-257 TEEAKRL
+257 SEEAKRL
-264 YLEEFEELK
+264 YLEEFEALK
-273 KDGSIDFEASALPLE
+273 KDGSIDFYAPQLPLE
-288 HHKPSFS
+288 HHKPSFEPVAPHS
-295 PLGEKEVKSEERRV
+295 SLFQKW
-309 KNSNPLGVPAD
+309 
-320 LQSDGKQGTSKNEI
+320 KQ
-334 IDVEA
+334 
-339 FETWKRRYA
+339 RYA
-348 HKQTNAEG
+348 HKQTNQEG

-363 AYIPLRHGN
+363 AYIPLKHGN
-372 NSTDFFAEVAEYLGN
+372 NSTDFFAEVAEYMAN

-407 EEYLTNIY
+407 EEYLPNIY
-415 AFFKKLGVYQI
+415 QEFKKLGVYQV

-453 AIDGIA
+453 AIDAIA
-459 KQLLDSDLNL
+459 KRLLQSDLNL
-469 DAIPDFELRMNGC
+469 DAIPELEIRMNGC
-482 TNICALATWGDL
+482 TNICAVATWADL

-508 PAYTIWLPVKGKHE
+508 PAYTVWLPVKGKHE
-522 IDLQQG
+522 LDLQQG
-528 YIAAKKIPAFVEDYL
+528 YIAAKKIPEFIEDYL
-543 RDVIAEQANY
+543 RDVIAEQSNY
-553 ADYYEYVAKRGVNI
+553 ADYYNYVAKRGVET
-567 VKDLIAKYK
+567 VKELLTKYK
-576 EVAPYSEKPD
+576 ELPAYTENPD
-586 TFFDFGDD
+586 TFYDWGDD

-629 EQLLENTPQGVPADL
+629 DTLLGKAQIETDASHTKVSVADASQAFGRLDSEEQNKA
-644 QSAGKQAISGGSKVP
+644 
-659 ADLKSDGKQGTSKIE
+659 E

-688 LVTRGLDPRTDEDVY
+688 LVTRGLDPRTDDDVY
-703 QGFEKEFIAAG
+703 NGFEKEFIEAG
-714 IIPQKFKVLTEKARN
+714 IIPQKFKVLTGKARK
-729 NESLISEKPLIDE
+729 NESLISEKALIDE

-755 DSLQFKLPAA
+755 DSLQFKVPAKKA
-765 QSPTDNTDNTDSKEK
+765 HTDSADN
-780 SAESAKS
+780 AELSSNEQGTSAKS
-787 ARPKNG
+787 ACD
-793 SEKEEKSV
+793 S
-801 SSVKSVGQKTGSEK
+801 
-815 EEKSVSSVK
+815 
-824 SVGQKNTS
+824 
-832 EKEQKSVSSVKSARQ
+832 
-847 KNTSEKEQKSSAGEP
+847 SSASESP
-862 EAISPDVKKDFRGVM
+862 EPDVKKDFRGVM

-891 MQSGQIL
+891 MKSGQLL

-916 NEGHTILS
+916 NEGHTVVS

-929 NYWKVLI
+929 DYWKVLI
-936 KKK
+936 RKK